1 MQKYSHD
8 YIILLSVLLMLTA
21 CSPVSR
27 TIKRGDNA
35 LAIGEYAEAAGL
47 YKLAYR
53 RTPPKERAQR
63 GELSYKMGDAYRRYG
78 NIARALGSYRN
89 AERYHYTDTLTYV
102 REGDMMRMMGDYR
115 SAAAAYQKYLDAHP
129 NDDAATQG
137 LMSSTLSP
145 AEREKT
151 SAYTVKLAPL
161 FNSTRSDYCP
171 AYNGLEA
178 SQLYF
183 STTRR
188 QTEGSDLSGITAMK
202 PGDIYFTKKD
212 EKGNWKKP
220 EAVTGGLNTAYDEGA
235 CAFTPDGTKMYFTVC
250 RTDAEYPRYAE
261 IWTSQR
267 SDASWAKPT
276 ALKLTS
282 DTLSSY
288 AHPAVSPDGRWL
300 YFTSDMPGGY
310 GGLDLWRV
318 QVDGHGVGAVEN
330 LGPDIN
336 TAGNECFPAFR
347 PNGELYF
354 SSDGRTP
361 NFGGLDIYKAKEDS
375 ASHTWNVAQLPAPM
389 NSNGDDF
396 GITFEGWHS
405 RGYFSSSR
413 ATGGRGWDKIYEF
426 SYPEQMQTVKGWVYE
441 MDGYELPQAQ
451 VYMVGSD
458 GTNQRLSV
466 LSDGSFEQP
475 VSAGVHYLF
484 LATCPGY
491 LNIRAELTPDSVQE
505 VRQNVLQFPMP
516 GTNVPVLL
524 RGIYYQF
531 DKTVLTDSSKVALDR
546 LVTLLKENPNV
557 TIELASHC
565 DYRGTDA
572 YNDRLSQKRAESVVS
587 YIVSHG
593 IAADRVEAK
602 GYGKRSPKVVTKR
615 LAAQYPFLHNGDT
628 LTQVRIAKL
637 PPAQQEIAN
646 ALNRRTEFR
655 VLRTTYGIFD
665 EKGNIKQDAL
675 TPKKKDDAATD
686 EENASDSRK
695 NAEDGEW
702 Y

>member
-1 MQKYSHD
+1 M
-8 YIILLSVLLMLTA
+8 LLWVA

-35 LAIGEYAEAAGL
+35 LAIGEYAEAAGQ
-47 YKLAYR
+47 YKMAYQ
-53 RTPPKERAQR
+53 RTPSKDRALR
-63 GELSYKMGDAYRRYG
+63 GELSYKLGDAYRRYG
-78 NIARALGSYRN
+78 NAARALGAYRN
-89 AERYHYTDTLTYV
+89 AERYKYTDTLTYL
-102 REGDMMRMMGDYR
+102 REGDMMRLLGDYNG
-115 SAAAAYQKYLDAHP
+115 AAAAYKKYLGTHP
-129 NDDAATQG
+129 DDEAATGG
-137 LMSSTLSP
+137 LLSCQVAP
-145 AEREKT
+145 AEREKG
-151 SAYTVKLAPL
+151 SAYSVKPAPL

-188 QTEGSDLSGITAMK
+188 QTEGSDVSGITAMK
-202 PGDIYFTKKD
+202 PGDIFFSKKD
-212 EKGNWKKP
+212 EKGNWRKP
-220 EAVTGGLNTAYDEGA
+220 EAVSGGLNTEYDEGA
-235 CAFTPDGTKMYFTVC
+235 CAFTPDGSKMYLTVC
-250 RTDAEYPRYAE
+250 RTDAEYPRMAE

-267 SDASWAKPT
+267 ADASWAKPT
-276 ALKLTS
+276 QLKLTS

-288 AHPAVSPDGRWL
+288 AHPAISPDGRWL

-310 GGLDLWRV
+310 GGLDIWRV
-318 QVDGHGVGAVEN
+318 LVDAHGVGAVEN
-330 LGPDIN
+330 LGADIN

-347 PNGELYF
+347 ANGDLYF

-361 NFGGLDIYKAKEDS
+361 NFGGLDLYYAREDT
-375 ASHTWNVAQLPAPM
+375 AAGTWKVTHLPAPM
-389 NSNGDDF
+389 NSNADDF

-405 RGYFSSSR
+405 HGYFSSSR
-413 ATGGRGWDKIYEF
+413 STGGRGWDKIFEF

-441 MDGYELPQAQ
+441 VDGYELPKAQ
-451 VYMVGSD
+451 VYIVGSD

-491 LNIRAELTPDSVQE
+491 LNVRAELTPDSVQE
-505 VRQNVLQFPMP
+505 VRQNVLQFPLPAM
-516 GTNVPVLL
+516 NVPVLL

-531 DKTVLTDSSKVALDR
+531 DKAVLTDSSRVALDR
-546 LVTLLKENPNV
+546 LATLLKENPNV
-557 TIELASHC
+557 TIELGAHC

-572 YNDRLSQKRAESVVS
+572 YNDRLSQRRAESVVS
-587 YIVSHG
+587 YLVSAG
-593 IAADRVEAK
+593 IAPARLTAK
-602 GYGKRSPKVVTKR
+602 GYGKRMPKVINKR
-615 LAAQYPFLHNGDT
+615 LSAQYPFLHAGDT
-628 LTQVRIAKL
+628 LTQSRIAQL

-655 VLRTTYGIFD
+655 VLRTTYGLFD
-665 EKGNIKQDAL
+665 EHGNLRPEALKPKQKSEDADAGSDAQEGKG
-675 TPKKKDDAATD
+675 DD
-686 EENASDSRK
+686 S
-695 NAEDGEW
+695 GEW

>member
-1 MQKYSHD
+1 MQKYISSSL
-8 YIILLSVLLMLTA
+8 YLLSLVVLLAA

-27 TIKRGDNA
+27 TIRRADNA

-47 YKLAYR
+47 YKQAYR
-53 RTPPKERAQR
+53 RTPPKDRAQR
-63 GELSYKMGDAYRRYG
+63 GELSYKMADAYRCYG
-78 NIARALGSYRN
+78 NVARALGSYQN
-89 AERYHYTDTLTYV
+89 AARYNYTDTLTYL
-102 REGDMMRMMGDYR
+102 RQGDMMRQLGDYNG
-115 SAAAAYQKYLDAHP
+115 AAKAYQKYLDTHP
-129 NDDAATQG
+129 DDEAAQSG
-137 LMSSTLSP
+137 LLSCSLSP
-145 AEREKT
+145 GEREKG
-151 SAYTVKLAPL
+151 SAYTIKPVAL

-212 EKGNWKKP
+212 ERGNWIKP
-220 EAVTGGLNTAYDEGA
+220 EAVTGGLNTEFDEGA
-235 CAFTPDGTKMYFTVC
+235 CAFTPDGSKMFLTVC
-250 RTDAEYPRYAE
+250 RTDGEYPRYAE

-267 SDASWAKPT
+267 ADASWAKPT
-276 ALKLTS
+276 PLKITS

-310 GGLDLWRV
+310 GGLDIWRV
-318 QVDGHGVGAVEN
+318 QVDDHGTGAVEN
-330 LGPDIN
+330 LGPEIN

-361 NFGGLDIYKAKEDS
+361 NFGGLDLYRAKEDS
-375 ASHTWNVAQLPAPM
+375 ARHGWDVNHLPYPM
-389 NSNGDDF
+389 NSNADDF

-441 MDGYELPQAQ
+441 IDGYELPQAQ

-491 LNIRAELTPDSVQE
+491 LNMRAELTPDSVQE
-505 VRQNVLQFPMP
+505 VRQNVLQFPLP
-516 GTNVPVLL
+516 GVNVPVLL

-531 DKTVLTDSSKVALDR
+531 DKAALTDSSQVALDR
-546 LVTLLKENPNV
+546 LVTMLKENPNV
-557 TIELASHC
+557 TIELGAHC
-565 DYRGTDA
+565 DYRGSDA
-572 YNDRLSQKRAESVVS
+572 YNNRLSQQRAESVVN
-587 YIVSHG
+587 YLVKHG
-593 IAADRVEAK
+593 IQADRLTAK
-602 GYGKRSPKVVTKR
+602 GYGKQQPKVVTKR
-615 LAAQYPFLHNGDT
+615 LAAQYPFLHERDT

-637 PPAQQEIAN
+637 QPKQQEIAN

-655 VLRTTYGIFD
+655 VLRTTYGVFD
-665 EKGNIKQDAL
+665 EKGNLKPELLKPKQKEETEEEPDKADA
-675 TPKKKDDAATD
+675 
-686 EENASDSRK
+686 
-695 NAEDGEW
+695 GEW